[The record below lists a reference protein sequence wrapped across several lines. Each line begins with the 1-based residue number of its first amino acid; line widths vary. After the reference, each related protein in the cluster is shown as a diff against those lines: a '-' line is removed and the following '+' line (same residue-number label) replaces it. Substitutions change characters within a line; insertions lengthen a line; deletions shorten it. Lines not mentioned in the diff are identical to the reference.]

1 MLSPLLREEG
11 GGGCSVSQQGVRV
24 EGRSPQTR
32 VPVVREPWRPHDG
45 GEGGS
50 RGSGVPGHGQGL
62 GLGEEDIL
70 DEETAGSG
78 LAASTAL
85 GETPKVHAGV
95 AAAGLEGLEYNFN
108 GSVWSFF
115 NFILY
120 FRSKCR
126 RSKKPVINC

>member
-1 MLSPLLREEG
+1 MLSPLLREES
-11 GGGCSVSQQGVRV
+11 GGGCSVSQQRVRV

-62 GLGEEDIL
+62 GLGEEDVL
-70 DEETAGSG
+70 DEEAAGSG

-85 GETPKVHAGV
+85 GKTPKVHAGV
-95 AAAGLEGLEYNFN
+95 AAAGLEGLEYDTTLMALCRL
-108 GSVWSFF
+108 
-115 NFILY
+115 FILI
-120 FRSKCR
+120 FFKF
-126 RSKKPVINC
+126 